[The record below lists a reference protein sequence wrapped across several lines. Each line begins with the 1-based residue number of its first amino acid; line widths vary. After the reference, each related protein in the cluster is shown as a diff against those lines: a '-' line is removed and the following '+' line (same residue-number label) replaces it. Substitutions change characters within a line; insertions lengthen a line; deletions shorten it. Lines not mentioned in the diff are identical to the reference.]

1 MAEST
6 PDPKT
11 ARDPFPR
18 VLAAEGVSNFG
29 AMLSRLAIPWLAT
42 LVLLATPAQMALL
55 LVADVVSAALAALL
69 LGGWVDRRGKRALM
83 LACDAGRALLLGLL
97 ALGAWRGWLGMGTLL
112 AAAAASGVLTV
123 GFEMARSAWTAQ
135 CVAAADLPRR
145 NAQLSMVGSVS
156 ETVAFA
162 AGGWLYQWLGAALA
176 LLLNA
181 CSYGVSALCLRG
193 VPEAAQAPA
202 ALAVPVAGNA
212 TRNATLSATLRRHWQ
227 ALRDEA
233 MAGLRTVAAVPALRA
248 LAGIEGLLAFGM
260 ALTGTSLMIY
270 VIRDLGLGTGELGL
284 VFALGGLGAVTG
296 GSLAPR
302 LGRRLGPGRTMALG
316 LALMAVGA
324 ACVPLAGVLGGAGLA
339 ALAWLAAQQI
349 VGDAGHTVHDV
360 HDRTL
365 RQTAVPMALLA
376 RADGGIRSIG
386 QGATLAGALTGGVL
400 GNFAGTLAVLWLA
413 VAMAVAASLLAAWAA
428 PRLVPDLT
436 RPA

>member
-1 MAEST
+1 VAEST

-97 ALGAWRGWLGMGTLL
+97 ALGAWRGWLGMGTLV

-202 ALAVPVAGNA
+202 APAVPVAGNA

-270 VIRDLGLGTGELGL
+270 VTRDLGLGTGELGL

>member
-1 MAEST
+1 MAKPAPASNL
-6 PDPKT
+6 

-42 LVLLATPAQMALL
+42 LVLSATPAEMALL
-55 LVADVVSAALAALL
+55 LVADVASAALGALL
-69 LGGWVDRRGKRALM
+69 LGGQVDRCGKRVLM

-97 ALGAWRGWLGMGTLL
+97 ALGAWQGWLGMGTLV
-112 AAAAASGVLTV
+112 AAAAASGALTV
-123 GFEMARSAWTAQ
+123 AFEMARSAWTAQ

-176 LLLNA
+176 LLLDA
-181 CSYGVSALCLRG
+181 GSYLASALCLRG
-193 VPEAAQAPA
+193 VPETPAAPA
-202 ALAVPVAGNA
+202 MLAPPVASIGV
-212 TRNATLSATLRRHWQ
+212 TWQRRWQ

-233 MAGLRTVAAVPALRA
+233 ISGLRTVAAVPALRA

-260 ALTGTSLMIY
+260 ALTGTSLMLY
-270 VIRDLGLGTGELGL
+270 VTRDLALGTGELGL
-284 VFALGGLGAVTG
+284 VFALGGLGAVLG

-302 LGRRLGPGRTMALG
+302 MGRRLGPGRTMALG
-316 LALMAVGA
+316 LALMAAGA
-324 ACVPLAGVLGGAGLA
+324 ACVPLAGMLGGAGLA

-349 VGDAGHTVHDV
+349 VGDAGHTLHDV

-365 RQTAVPMALLA
+365 RQTVVPKALLA

-386 QGATLAGALTGGVL
+386 QAATLVGALTGGVL
-400 GNFAGTLAVLWLA
+400 GNGAGTLAVLWLA
-413 VAMAVAASLLAAWAA
+413 VVVAAAASLVAAWAA
-428 PRLVPDLT
+428 PRLVPGWT
-436 RPA
+436 APA

>member
-1 MAEST
+1 MAEHIPVS
-6 PDPKT
+6 KL
-11 ARDPFPR
+11 ARDPFAR

-29 AMLSRLAIPWLAT
+29 AMLSRLAVPWLAT
-42 LVLLATPAQMALL
+42 LVLLATPAEMALL
-55 LVADVVSAALAALL
+55 LVADVVSAALGALL
-69 LGGWVDRRGKRALM
+69 LGGWVDRCGKRALM

-97 ALGAWRGWLGMGTLL
+97 ALGAWQGWLGMATLM

-123 GFEMARSAWTAQ
+123 SFEMARSAWTAQ
-135 CVAAADLPRR
+135 RVAVADLPRR

-176 LLLNA
+176 LLLDA
-181 CSYGVSALCLRG
+181 CSYVVSALCLRG
-193 VPEAAQAPA
+193 VPEASPAPA
-202 ALAVPVAGNA
+202 LPAVPAAGNA
-212 TRNATLSATLRRHWQ
+212 RLSVTWHRRWQ
-227 ALRDEA
+227 AVRQEA
-233 MAGLRTVAAVPALRA
+233 MAGLHTVADVPALRA

-270 VIRDLGLGTGELGL
+270 VTRDLGLGPGELGL
-284 VFALGGLGAVTG
+284 VFAWGGRGAVRG

-316 LALMAVGA
+316 LALMAAGA

-339 ALAWLAAQQI
+339 ALAWLAAHQI

-365 RQTAVPMALLA
+365 RQTAVPLALLA

-386 QGATLAGALTGGVL
+386 QGATLAGALAGGVL
-400 GNFAGTLAVLWLA
+400 GNYAGALSVLWLA
-413 VAMAVAASLLAAWAA
+413 AAMAVAASLLAAWAA
-428 PRLVPDLT
+428 PRLVPDLAG
-436 RPA
+436 PA

>member
-1 MAEST
+1 MANSI
-6 PDPKT
+6 PVSNVAP
-11 ARDPFPR
+11 DPFPR

-42 LVLLATPAQMALL
+42 LVLLATPAEMALL
-55 LVADVVSAALAALL
+55 LVADVVSAALGALL
-69 LGGWVDRRGKRALM
+69 LGGQVDRCGKRVLM
-83 LACDAGRALLLGLL
+83 LACDAARALLLGLL
-97 ALGAWRGWLGMGTLL
+97 ALGAWRGWLGMGTLV

-145 NAQLSMVGSVS
+145 NAQLSVVGSVS

-176 LLLNA
+176 LLLDA
-181 CSYGVSALCLRG
+181 CSYVVSALCLRG
-193 VPEAAQAPA
+193 VPETSPAPA
-202 ALAVPVAGNA
+202 APAVPAASNAKLSVALH
-212 TRNATLSATLRRHWQ
+212 RRWQDLS
-227 ALRDEA
+227 DEA

-248 LAGIEGLLAFGM
+248 LAGIEGLRAFGM
-260 ALTGTSLMIY
+260 ALTGTSLMLY
-270 VIRDLGLGTGELGL
+270 VTRDLGLGTGELGL
-284 VFALGGLGAVTG
+284 VFALGGLGAVLG

-349 VGDAGHTVHDV
+349 IGDAGHTVHDV

-386 QGATLAGALTGGVL
+386 HGATLAGALTGGVL

-413 VAMAVAASLLAAWAA
+413 VAVAVAASLLAAWAA
-428 PRLVPDLT
+428 PRLVPDLAA
-436 RPA
+436 PA